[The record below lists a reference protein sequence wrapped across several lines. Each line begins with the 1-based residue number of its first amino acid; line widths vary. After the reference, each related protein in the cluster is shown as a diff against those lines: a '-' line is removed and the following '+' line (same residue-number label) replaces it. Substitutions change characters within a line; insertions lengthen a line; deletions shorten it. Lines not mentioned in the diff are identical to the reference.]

1 MEDFTNTVT
10 KRIGFVLLLAGLISL
25 LFGLYDMSGTYLSSA
40 RFFERWFDVIAWNRY
55 RIRQYPAVF
64 YGSYLV
70 ITGLLLSVLYDKVTG
85 RFVQWILT
93 GRAKRDT

>member
-1 MEDFTNTVT
+1 MEQFTNTVT
-10 KRIGFVLLLAGLISL
+10 KRIGTVLLLAGLIIL
-25 LFGLYDMSGTYLSSA
+25 AIGLYDMGGSYLSSA
-40 RFFERWFDVIAWNRY
+40 RFFELWIDVIGWDKY
-55 RIRQYPAVF
+55 RVKQYPAVF